1 MCEMF
6 NPYAMQ
12 FVAVVLNC
20 FIYDMK
26 MGDALQ
32 PNVLNTFACLCC
44 YSHYIWCVQFFAV
57 ILLLFSFFS
66 FVGFCW
72 LFFLFNIT
80 TFVWPT
86 IYLAVPSWH
95 RWFSVD
101 ENLLLFYLIR
111 CLSFS
116 LFFLRCSSLLL
127 LLPIIYSL
135 YSIISHVSS
144 SFNGFDDPM
153 PKSFV

>member
-44 YSHYIWCVQFFAV
+44 YSHYFWCVQFFAV

-66 FVGFCW
+66 FVGCFFFRSTLQLSCGP
-72 LFFLFNIT
+72 LF
-80 TFVWPT
+80 
-86 IYLAVPSWH
+86 YLAPLILS
-95 RWFSVD
+95 RRKS
-101 ENLLLFYLIR
+101 LFCYLIR

-116 LFFLRCSSLLL
+116 LFFPWCSSLLL

-135 YSIISHVSS
+135 VSHVSS

>member
-44 YSHYIWCVQFFAV
+44 YSHYFWCVQFFAA
-57 ILLLFSFFS
+57 ILLLFSFF
-66 FVGFCW
+66 FVCRFLLVVFFCW
-72 LFFLFNIT
+72 TLQLSCGPLFT
-80 TFVWPT
+80 
-86 IYLAVPSWH
+86 WH
-95 RWFSVD
+95 RWFSLD
-101 ENLLLFYLIR
+101 ENLLFCYLIL

-116 LFFLRCSSLLL
+116 LFFPWCSSLLL
-127 LLPIIYSL
+127 LLPIIYSF
-135 YSIISHVSS
+135 ISHVSS

-153 PKSFV
+153 PK